1 MKKLYLKNYKKQHIY
16 NYTEK
21 KRLILRYLLKSN
33 KKYITNNVQNECFN
47 ILFNNNK
54 VNFDTT
60 KFNTRCVLTNRS
72 RAVYRKIKM
81 SRLMLKQNV
90 LNGNL
95 PGFIKASW

>member
-33 KKYITNNVQNECFN
+33 KNYTSDIIQNNCYNT
-47 ILFNNNK
+47 LFNNSK
-54 VNFDTT
+54 INFHTT
-60 KFNTRCVLTNRS
+60 SFTTRCVLTNRARS
-72 RAVYRKIKM
+72 VYRKVKM
-81 SRLMLKQNV
+81 SRLMLKQNI
-90 LNGNL
+90 LKGAL